1 MNPSLKKEITKTFIQ
16 ALADLKDIKEIEIF
30 LKDFFTEKELE
41 TFTLRLAIAY
51 WIKKGR
57 TKENIKQNLKATTK
71 EIKDVEKIL
80 NTPGMKLAV
89 KKIEAEEW
97 ANVWSDRIKKLTR

>member
-16 ALADLKDIKEIEIF
+16 ALADLKDIKEIETF

-41 TFTLRLAIAY
+41 TYALRLAVAY
-51 WIKKGR
+51 WMKKGR
-57 TKENIKQNLKATTK
+57 TKENIRQNLKVNSN
-71 EIKDVEKIL
+71 EIKNVEKIL
-80 NTPGMKLAV
+80 NTPGMKLAI

-97 ANVWSDRIKKLTR
+97 ANVWSDRIKKLTH